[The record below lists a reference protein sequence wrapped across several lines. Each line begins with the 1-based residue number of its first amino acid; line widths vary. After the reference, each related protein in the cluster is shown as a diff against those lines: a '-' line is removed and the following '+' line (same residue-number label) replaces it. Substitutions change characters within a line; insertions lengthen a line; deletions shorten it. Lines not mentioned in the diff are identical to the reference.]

1 MPLAV
6 TADTQRLQPCSP
18 PRRWRGHC
26 AQPEDRRE
34 PHRSYPEDRRE
45 PHRSYTL
52 GSRAWNS
59 TRDRVCATSDDSRRL
74 IEINV
79 VQPRRGSRLAHFL
92 EFERH
97 HERLEAATNVLT
109 RVDQGAPGVLFVSI
123 FWGASR
129 GGARAR
135 VCEKGTQPTVCYIKH
150 VCECEKAPSW
160 RNSGPLHF
168 PA

>member
-109 RVDQGAPGVLFVSI
+109 RESTKALRVS
-123 FWGASR
+123 FLCRFSGGRLPWR
-129 GGARAR
+129 GS
-135 VCEKGTQPTVCYIKH
+135 C
-150 VCECEKAPSW
+150 PSV
-160 RNSGPLHF
+160 
-168 PA
+168 

>member
-26 AQPEDRRE
+26 AQ
-34 PHRSYPEDRRE
+34 PEDRRE

-109 RVDQGAPGVLFVSI
+109 RESTKALRVS
-123 FWGASR
+123 FLCRFSGGRLPWR
-129 GGARAR
+129 GS
-135 VCEKGTQPTVCYIKH
+135 C
-150 VCECEKAPSW
+150 PSV
-160 RNSGPLHF
+160 
-168 PA
+168 